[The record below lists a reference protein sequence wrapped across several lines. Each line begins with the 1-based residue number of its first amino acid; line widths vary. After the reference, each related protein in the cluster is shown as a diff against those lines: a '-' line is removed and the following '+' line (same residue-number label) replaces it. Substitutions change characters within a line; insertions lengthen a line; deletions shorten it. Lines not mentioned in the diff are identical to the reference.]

1 MELDEFKLAWQSGKV
16 VSTVQYDSLLKLQ
29 NRLKQKSRSV
39 TVLIRRNLR
48 IEIFVYVLFIVLALA
63 GWKQFT
69 APYIRVICLL
79 TWLLSIVFLSY
90 LFWLLRSIRNYEM
103 GPGSVKGAMKGLVR
117 ILERFMQTYFQLT
130 MVTLFVAFSVG
141 LLGGIT
147 TVNDNGISGQF
158 LWRKAGLIYITCFSI
173 WSVCM
178 YFFSRWYLR
187 RMYGAHTEQLKQQLA
202 EMENG

>member
-1 MELDEFKLAWQSGKV
+1 MELDEFKLAWRSGKAAR
-16 VSTVQYDSLLKLQ
+16 TVQHDSLPELQ
-29 NRLKQKSRSV
+29 IRLKQKSKSV
-39 TVLIRRNLR
+39 TVLIRRNVR
-48 IEIFVYVLFIVLALA
+48 IEIFVYLVFIALALA

-79 TWLLSIVFLSY
+79 TWVLSIIFLLY
-90 LFWLLRSIRNYEM
+90 LFKLLRSIRNYEM
-103 GPGSVKGAMKGLVR
+103 DPGSVKEAMKGLVR

-130 MVTLFVAFSVG
+130 MVTLFVAFSAG

-147 TVNDNGISGQF
+147 TVNDNGISSRF
-158 LWRKAGLIYITCFSI
+158 LWRRAGLIYVCCFGI